1 MLYVICYMNMQI
13 AINGFGRIGR
23 ATFKNA
29 IESKELEVVVINDLT
44 DTKTLAHLLKY
55 DSVYGIYGKKVN
67 FTKDSLVIGGKKY
80 KVLAEKEPGKLPWK
94 ALEVDIALECTGFFT
109 EYGGAKKHLEA
120 GAKKVIISAPSKSP
134 EVKTFITGV
143 NEEKYDPQTDD
154 VISNASCTTNCLAPI
169 VKILND
175 NFGIAKGLMTTI
187 HAYTS
192 TQKIVD
198 GPNKDLRRAR
208 AAAINVVPTTTG
220 AATTVTKTIPELKGK
235 LDGLAL
241 RVPVVC
247 VSVVD
252 FVAHLK
258 KEVTVEEINA
268 AFEKEAR
275 GKLKGILDVTREP
288 LVSTDFIK
296 NPHLAVVDLALTKV
310 EEGNLVKV
318 VAWYDNEWGYSV
330 GLVKMTEYVASK
342 L

>member
-1 MLYVICYMNMQI
+1 MTKI

-29 IESKELEVVVINDLT
+29 IESKEIEIAAINDLT

-55 DSVYGIYGKKVN
+55 DSVYGIYEKEVGFNKN
-67 FTKDSLVIGGKKY
+67 SLTIDGKKY
-80 KVLAEKEPGKLPWK
+80 KVLAEKDPVKLPWK
-94 ALEVDIALECTGFFT
+94 SLGVDIVLECTGFFT
-109 EYGGAKKHLEA
+109 NYEGAKKHLEA

-154 VISNASCTTNCLAPI
+154 VISNASCTTNCLAPV

-175 NFGIAKGLMTTI
+175 NFGVAKGLMTTI

-198 GPNKDLRRAR
+198 GPHQDLRRAR
-208 AAAINVVPTTTG
+208 AAAINIVPTTTG
-220 AATTVTKTIPELKGK
+220 AATTVTKTIPELEGK
-235 LDGLAL
+235 LDGFAI
-241 RVPVVC
+241 RVPIPA
-247 VSVVD
+247 VSIVD

-258 KEVTVEEINA
+258 KEVTVEIVNA
-268 AFEKEAR
+268 TFEKEAK
-275 GKLKGILDVTREP
+275 GKLKEILDVTRQP
-288 LVSTDFIK
+288 LVSTDLIK
-296 NPHLAVVDLALTKV
+296 NPHLAVVDLPLTKV

-330 GLVKMTEYVASK
+330 GLVKMTEYIASK
-342 L
+342 TKNKR